1 MRGPISSTMRKI
13 WKKICK
19 SKAYRDSYVAAHVSN
34 TVAAQITLMREE
46 RDWTQSLLAEKAGM
60 KQSRI
65 STLEDPNYENIEV
78 ATLRRLASAFDVG
91 LTIRFVPFSE
101 LVSWAEH
108 HTASELNVPTLEND
122 ALIYAPAKVQA
133 IEGLGPLVT
142 GSANDSVIIVGN
154 PIQLTPGGKKS
165 PWTGG
170 PTFFKPDI
178 PTSPK
183 QVSGGMYAAA
193 TAATQ
198 LSAFNQ
204 VSPNG

>member
-34 TVAAQITLMREE
+34 TVAAQITLMREA

-78 ATLRRLASAFDVG
+78 ATLKRLASAFEVG

-108 HTASELNVPTLEND
+108 HTANDLDAVPLEKD
-122 ALIYAPAKVQA
+122 ALSYDPAMV
-133 IEGLGPLVT
+133 GLPVIAGALPITLVT
-142 GSANDSVIIVGN
+142 GSANDT
-154 PIQLTPGGKKS
+154 PIHPAAFFE
-165 PWTGG
+165 P
-170 PTFFKPDI
+170 FKP
-178 PTSPK
+178 SPQ
-183 QVSGGMYAAA
+183 QVGAAIAAVTTAAA
-193 TAATQ
+193 Q
-198 LSAFNQ
+198 PSSIN
-204 VSPNG
+204 